1 MTIARRMPNSMLHY
15 FINHWRLIPEGSPII
30 TRTSRLLPVRW
41 QDVRAMLKVAV
52 DHEEELGNELFAWW
66 NGQGVPLV
74 LAREG
79 KGDPSGAGRGRK
91 P

>member
-1 MTIARRMPNSMLHY
+1 MPNSMLHY

-41 QDVRAMLKVAV
+41 QGVRAMLKVAV
-52 DHEEELGNELFAWW
+52 D
-66 NGQGVPLV
+66 

>member
-41 QDVRAMLKVAV
+41 QGVRAMLKVAV
-52 DHEEELGNELFAWW
+52 DHEEELGNELIAWW

-79 KGDPSGAGRGRK
+79 KGDPSGARRGRK